1 MSTERRLSKER
12 YQVFMQQSF
21 TAASNSKRL
30 YRPARVLRQGF
41 FGRRGAGAFAA
52 PFMMFAE
59 AGEMFFDL
67 GGEFGESGFANGG
80 QMFAFVGCV
89 KRAGRER
96 EIQCEA
102 EFLGP
107 RDQGK
112 NAMKL
117 N

>member
-1 MSTERRLSKER
+1 
-12 YQVFMQQSF
+12 
-21 TAASNSKRL
+21 
-30 YRPARVLRQGF
+30 VLRQGF

-59 AGEMFFDL
+59 ASEMFFDL
-67 GGEFGESGFANGG
+67 SGEFGESGFANGG

-102 EFLGP
+102 EFFGP

>member
-1 MSTERRLSKER
+1 
-12 YQVFMQQSF
+12 
-21 TAASNSKRL
+21 
-30 YRPARVLRQGF
+30 
-41 FGRRGAGAFAA
+41 
-52 PFMMFAE
+52 
-59 AGEMFFDL
+59 MFFDL